1 MRYQSEV
8 DLHWEKFQ
16 AAFQVIIVPA
26 PVKIFTREVK
36 VKGPMSRDFPSLF
49 RFKHF
54 ICAPNGNSVAYLLS
68 GRYLIAMRDST

>member
-1 MRYQSEV
+1 METQVRYQSEV

-36 VKGPMSRDFPSLF
+36 VKGPMSRDFPPLFALHTLSVPQMEIVSLICF
-49 RFKHF
+49 RED
-54 ICAPNGNSVAYLLS
+54 I
-68 GRYLIAMRDST
+68 